1 VYCVSKDD
9 VCFSL
14 RPGHVDVDLDV
25 DAGVGVAVRDER
37 IGEHVQVPIC
47 KSLNSQCLMKMK
59 RDYTLFCCVC
69 EGCLN
74 ASAAADLHMT
84 RRSIGGR

>member
-1 VYCVSKDD
+1 
-9 VCFSL
+9 
-14 RPGHVDVDLDV
+14 V

-59 RDYTLFCCVC
+59 RDYALFCCVC
-69 EGCLN
+69 EGCWD
-74 ASAAADLHMT
+74 ASPAADLHMT
-84 RRSIGGR
+84 RRSIWGR

>member
-1 VYCVSKDD
+1 V
-9 VCFSL
+9 
-14 RPGHVDVDLDV
+14 DV

-47 KSLNSQCLMKMK
+47 KSLNFPCLMKTK

-74 ASAAADLHMT
+74 ASPAADLHMA